1 MVSPTP
7 EWDKIKGDIDKLE
20 IGELKKK
27 IIRLSLAYEINQEA
41 GPVNELEK
49 LVKLLMERVISV
61 LKVEIGSLMLV
72 DKIQK
77 QLSIKAAKGL
87 KEEVIKE
94 TKVKFG
100 EGISGW
106 VAKEAKPLLI
116 KDLSKD
122 ARFKKRG
129 GKYSTDSLLT
139 VPLMAAGEL
148 IGVLNVNNKTT
159 KNVFDKDD
167 MDMLLTIANHAALLI
182 KNSQKYERL
191 KKLSRVK
198 SDFVSVVSHELRTPL
213 ATIKESLAILLE
225 KIPGQINKKQEK
237 VLTLAKRNIDRL
249 NRLVTNLL
257 DLSKLEAG
265 KMEMRRGFVDI
276 TLLMKEAVSTFEPKA
291 RQKSLSLKVYL
302 ADDIKGIWADS
313 DKIAQVFN
321 NLLSNA
327 VKYTQKGGKISII
340 LKKKSNKKS
349 IEIIVKDTGKGIKK
363 ENINKVFDKFSRVS
377 FKDGNIVS
385 TGLGL
390 AITKEIVESHRGNIF
405 VESKLGKGSKF
416 VVDLPMDLRGSRK
429 RR

>member
-1 MVSPTP
+1 MVSPVS
-7 EWDKIKGDIDKLE
+7 EWDKIKDDIDKLK
-20 IGELKKK
+20 IGELRKK
-27 IIRLSLAYEINQEA
+27 IIHLSLAYKINQEI

-49 LVKLLMERVISV
+49 LVKLLMERIISI
-61 LKVEIGSLMLV
+61 LRVEMGSLMLV
-72 DKIQK
+72 DKMQK

-87 KEEVIKE
+87 KEEIIKE
-94 TKVKFG
+94 TKIKFG

-122 ARFKKRG
+122 GRFKKRG

-139 VPLMAAGEL
+139 VPLVVAGEL

-159 KNVFDKDD
+159 KDVFDKDD

-182 KNSQKYERL
+182 KNSQKYGKLE
-191 KKLSRVK
+191 KLSRVK

-265 KMEMRRGFVDI
+265 KMQMQRKFVNV
-276 TLLMKEAVSTFEPKA
+276 TLLMKEVVSTFEPKA
-291 RQKSLSLKVYL
+291 RQKSLSLNVRF

-327 VKYTQKGGKISII
+327 VKYTQKGGKIDII
-340 LKKKSNKKS
+340 LKKKNNKRN
-349 IEIIVKDTGKGIKK
+349 IEIIVKDTGRGIKK
-363 ENINKVFDKFSRVS
+363 ENINRVFDKFSRIS
-377 FKDGNIVS
+377 FKDGNIIS

-390 AITKEIVESHRGNIF
+390 AITKEIVESHRGNISA
-405 VESKLGKGSKF
+405 ESKLGKGSKF
-416 VVDLPMDLRGSRK
+416 VVSLPMDLRGPRK